1 MSSFGGK
8 FAADVQASAESD
20 SFGYHR
26 SAVCLTRNGRLIAL
40 DAGSSGRIVWNVPV
54 WDHARDISSSPV
66 LKPLPDGTVEISG
79 LEIDNSGTP
88 PLVVDAATGEILTR
102 DAIRDRRT
110 MVEDAT
116 AAPVGKPTSVYYTLE
131 TGELCGKLDQK
142 DAPLQ
147 ELWRFSPSKGETI
160 VNVTS
165 RPPTDPVASIGKVLG
180 DRRVLYKYLNP
191 NIVLVTTISTA
202 AHTATVYL
210 LDGISGTILFSNS
223 HAGIDTSHPIPST
236 LSENWFA
243 YSYAID
249 SATSS
254 ASKGHQLVVG
264 ELYESPFP
272 NERGKPLAPRANHS
286 TLHSTPSPHPISQ
299 TYNIPEAISH
309 LAVTQ
314 TRQGITSRHLLAVLP
329 ASNSL
334 VEIPRSA
341 IDPRRPVARD
351 PTSAELAEG
360 LERYTPVLD
369 FDPKWTLNHRR
380 EAVGIRAVRTTAA
393 TLESA
398 CLVFAYGVD
407 VFGTRVAPSAG
418 FDVLGSDFNKVQML
432 GTVLALAV
440 GTVVVAPL
448 VARKQ
453 INALWQF
460 S

>member
-1 MSSFGGK
+1 
-8 FAADVQASAESD
+8 
-20 SFGYHR
+20 
-26 SAVCLTRNGRLIAL
+26 
-40 DAGSSGRIVWNVPV
+40 
-54 WDHARDISSSPV
+54 
-66 LKPLPDGTVEISG
+66 
-79 LEIDNSGTP
+79 
-88 PLVVDAATGEILTR
+88 
-102 DAIRDRRT
+102 

-249 SATSS
+249 TASSS

-272 NERGKPLAPRANHS
+272 NERDSPLDPRPRANHS
-286 TLHSTPSPHPISQ
+286 TLHSTPSPHVISQ

-334 VEIPRSA
+334 IEIPRSA
-341 IDPRRPVARD
+341 IDPRQPVGRD

-360 LERYTPVLD
+360 LERYNPVLD
-369 FDPKWTLNHRR
+369 FDPRWTLNHRR

-398 CLVFAYGVD
+398 SLVFAHGLD
-407 VFGTRVAPSAG
+407 VFGTRVSPSAG
-418 FDVLGSDFNKVQML
+418 FDVLGADFSKVQML

-448 VARKQ
+448 VASKQ
-453 INALWQF
+453 INAVWQF